1 MTFKIDKSSWDITKF
16 GDVVENTNRTIKN
29 PIESGIDKFIG
40 LEHLDSGDLRIK
52 RFGNTVDGVTF
63 TKLVSPGQTL
73 FGKRR
78 AYQKKVAFV
87 EFDAV
92 CSGDI
97 LAFSPRQDMLTKEF
111 LPFVVT
117 SEGFFNTAL
126 STSAGSLSPRT
137 RWSDLAKFEFLLP
150 PLEEQKRIAELFWKL
165 ESHSRELQNLKEI
178 LKSGLRELLLSEIR
192 DSNFAESV
200 EVDSL
205 DSFLNVTG
213 GGTPSTKKSEFWNGN
228 IPWVTPVD
236 LTKLAGKCIADS
248 EKKITNLGVQNSSA
262 KLIPIGSVLMST
274 RGTVGA
280 TAINTIPVTTNQ
292 SIESLVPGPR
302 LRVEFLLVWIEA
314 NMNLIMSR
322 SSGSTFAAI
331 TNSRLRSLPVHL
343 PPRKFQ
349 DAFLKRWNAL
359 DRAICNVD
367 SEVVNSRI
375 LSRAIQEEL
384 VG

>member
-1 MTFKIDKSSWDITKF
+1 MTLAVDKSTWTKVKF
-16 GDVVENTNRTIKN
+16 GDIVENTNRTIKN
-29 PIESGIDKFIG
+29 PIEAGLDKFIG
-40 LEHLDSGDLRIK
+40 LEHLDGGELRIR
-52 RFGNTVDGVTF
+52 RFGATADGVTF

-78 AYQKKVAFV
+78 AYQKKVAFAD
-87 EFDAV
+87 FDAV

-97 LAFSPRQDMLTKEF
+97 LAFSAKPAVLLAEY
-111 LPFVVT
+111 LPFIVS
-117 SEGFFNTAL
+117 SEGFFKTAL

-137 RWSDLAKFEFLLP
+137 RWADLAKFEFLLP
-150 PLEEQKRIAELFWKL
+150 LMEEQKKIAELFWKL
-165 ESHSRELQNLKEI
+165 ESHSRQLQNLKEI

-200 EVDSL
+200 PLDRL
-205 DSFLNVTG
+205 DSFLDVMG
-213 GGTPSTKKSEFWNGN
+213 GGTPSTKKPEFWGGN

-236 LTKLAGKCIADS
+236 LTKLAGKYIADS
-248 EKKITNLGVQNSSA
+248 EKKITNLGVETSSA
-262 KLIPIGSVLMST
+262 KLIPIGSVLLST
-274 RGTVGA
+274 RGTVGT

-292 SIESLVPGPR
+292 SIESLVPGPK
-302 LRVEFLLVWIEA
+302 LLAEYLIVWIEA

-343 PPRKFQ
+343 PQLKFQ
-349 DAFLKRWNAL
+349 NIFLKKWHAL
-359 DRAICNVD
+359 DRAICD
-367 SEVVNSRI
+367 LDLEIAHSKI
-375 LSRAIQEEL
+375 LSRSIQKEL